1 MPLLAADED
10 DSPFDIVDAVQYG
23 YNQSML
29 KIVGRPDMTR
39 HKRVVLKWTSSRR
52 VSHLRGKVP

>member
-10 DSPFDIVDAVQYG
+10 DSPFDIVDGVQYG

-29 KIVGRPDMTR
+29 KIVGRSEYDAPQTR
-39 HKRVVLKWTSSRR
+39 CHQMDKL
-52 VSHLRGKVP
+52 P